1 MSTIRKFRSTTARKA
16 YDIVIDF
23 FRNGTPITVISF
35 MKTGGYNSYEASA
48 ILRAITHSYTEQKH
62 GFNLQQ
68 MFEIKDG
75 YLCKYGLVVPGVF
88 DVLAKAITYEYAMA
102 EFQRHLKSAINKV

>member
-1 MSTIRKFRSTTARKA
+1 MDTMRKFRSTTARRA
-16 YDIVIDF
+16 YNVVVEF
-23 FRNGTPITVISF
+23 FRNGTPITVISL
-35 MKTGGYNSYEASA
+35 MNAGGYNSYEASA
-48 ILRAITHSYTEQKH
+48 ILKAITHSYTERNH

-88 DVLAKAITYEYAMA
+88 DILAKAITYEYAIA
-102 EFQRHLKSAINKV
+102 EFQRHLKNAINKV